1 MKIFNT
7 HRIDYF
13 MIENNYQNDYDAR
26 RFFLQMMELY
36 LYDEY

>member
-7 HRIDYF
+7 YRIDYF
-13 MIENNYQNDYDAR
+13 MIENNSQNDYDAR